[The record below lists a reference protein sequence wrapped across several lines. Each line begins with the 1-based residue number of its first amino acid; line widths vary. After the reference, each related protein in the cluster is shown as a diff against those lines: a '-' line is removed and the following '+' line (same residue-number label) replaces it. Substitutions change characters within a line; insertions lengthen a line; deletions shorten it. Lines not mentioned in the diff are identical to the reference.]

1 MSACS
6 LTGNVSQRVWDI
18 YHENLAARLT
28 VLKKLEGL
36 LFPVSQTPGPAGGSA
51 AVVPVWGVP
60 PYGAFLTL
68 RKWLR
73 SGALLLFLEDLR
85 NPCPAYFYSFVS
97 FRLHSA
103 VPQGEHSTLRPPN
116 RAQARVP
123 GYFTSAR
130 YEVSP
135 SVYSIW
141 LFPFTVMSWQT
152 VRIAKE

>member
-18 YHENLAARLT
+18 YHETLAARLT

-116 RAQARVP
+116 RAQARAP

-130 YEVSP
+130 YEGSP